1 VNKRTGHTPNILI
14 LVRIV
19 LMILFGW
26 YYNSL
31 SVYNHAHVING
42 RVITHSHPFKQDN
55 SGSPFKTHKH
65 SAAGFLLFGKSA
77 GGEALP
83 VKPSIKTDAIV
94 ILLSVIKAELSH
106 DFSPVCYT
114 ASNPL
119 RAPPL
124 V

>member
-1 VNKRTGHTPNILI
+1 VNKSKGHTGNILI
-14 LVRIV
+14 LLRIV
-19 LMILFGW
+19 LVILFGW

-31 SVYNHAHVING
+31 SVYNHAHIING

-65 SAAGFLLFGKSA
+65 SAAGFLLFDKSA

-83 VKPSIKTDAIV
+83 LKPCIKTDAPV
-94 ILLSVIKAELSH
+94 ILLFVIKAEESH
-106 DFSPVCYT
+106 DFSPVCFT
-114 ASNPL
+114 ASHPL

-124 V
+124 A